1 MNTLTTLKEY
11 DGKKLKNCSKEGL
24 ELDGEEEK
32 KALEEAKAEYDD
44 RAVFVMGIFGILWF
58 FPWFVFC

>member
-1 MNTLTTLKEY
+1 MNTLTPLKEY
-11 DGKKLKNCSKEGL
+11 DGKKLKSCSKEGL

-44 RAVFVMGIFGILWF
+44 
-58 FPWFVFC
+58 